1 MFHCQILTFW
11 NSEEGSYP
19 HFAMKEGDKHRK
31 ILRAAVQVFS
41 VKGFYNSRVADIA
54 KEANVADGTIYLYFK
69 NKDDI
74 LISLFEEE
82 FGEIVANMRQELDKE
97 KDALQKI
104 KRFAVLHLAIV
115 SKQQQLAEVLG
126 VEVRQSS
133 KFMKEYINKPF
144 IEYLNL
150 IRSVVI
156 EGQETGLIRKD
167 LTPGIIKRAFFGAL
181 DEMARYWVLS
191 TQKKHSTDEAAAQI
205 SDVFIRGMMSG
216 EALKTYP
223 WPS

>member
-1 MFHCQILTFW
+1 
-11 NSEEGSYP
+11 
-19 HFAMKEGDKHRK
+19 MKNENKHQK
-31 ILRAAVQVFS
+31 ILKAAIKVFAE
-41 VKGFYNSRVADIA
+41 KGFYNSRVAEIA

-82 FGEIVANMRQELDKE
+82 FGQIVKNTRKELEKE
-97 KDALQKI
+97 KDPLQKI
-104 KRFAVLHLAIV
+104 RRFAIMHLSIV
-115 SKQQQLAEVLG
+115 FKQQQLGEVLG

-150 IRSVVI
+150 IRSIVI
-156 EGQETGLIRKD
+156 EGQERGLIRKD
-167 LTPGIIKRAFFGAL
+167 LTPGIMKRALFGAL

-191 TQKKHSTDEAAAQI
+191 AKKKHSINEAALQI
-205 SDVFIRGMMSG
+205 SDVFIRGMMSE
-216 EALKTYP
+216 EAQKNYP

>member
-1 MFHCQILTFW
+1 
-11 NSEEGSYP
+11 
-19 HFAMKEGDKHRK
+19 MKNENKHQK
-31 ILRAAVQVFS
+31 ILKAAIKVFAE
-41 VKGFYNSRVADIA
+41 KGFYNSRVAEIA

-82 FGEIVANMRQELDKE
+82 FGQIVENTRKELEKE
-97 KDALQKI
+97 KDPLQKI
-104 KRFAVLHLAIV
+104 RRFAIMHLSIV
-115 SKQQQLAEVLG
+115 FKQQQLGEVLG

-150 IRSVVI
+150 IRSIVI
-156 EGQETGLIRKD
+156 EGQERGLIRKD
-167 LTPGIIKRAFFGAL
+167 LTPGIMKRALFGAL

-191 TQKKHSTDEAAAQI
+191 AKKKHSINEAALQI
-205 SDVFIRGMMSG
+205 SDVFIRGMMSE
-216 EALKTYP
+216 EAQKDYP

>member
-1 MFHCQILTFW
+1 
-11 NSEEGSYP
+11 
-19 HFAMKEGDKHRK
+19 MKDENKRNK
-31 ILRAAVQVFS
+31 IIKAAVKVFAE
-41 VKGFYNSRVADIA
+41 KGFYNSRVSEIA

-82 FGEIVANMRQELDKE
+82 FGQIVENMRKELEKE

-104 KRFAVLHLAIV
+104 RQFAIMHLSIV
-115 SKQQQLAEVLG
+115 AKQQKLAEVLG
-126 VEVRQSS
+126 VEVRQST
-133 KFMKEYINKPF
+133 KFMKEYVNQPF

-156 EGQETGLIRKD
+156 AGQESGLIRKD
-167 LTPGIIKRAFFGAL
+167 LTPGIMKRAVFGAL

-191 TQKKHSTDEAAAQI
+191 TKKKHSISEAALQI
-205 SDVFIRGMMSG
+205 SEVFIRGMMTE
-216 EALKTYP
+216 EARKNYP
-223 WPS
+223 WASQTV

>member
-1 MFHCQILTFW
+1 MKDENKHHKIIQAAIKV
-11 NSEEGSYP
+11 
-19 HFAMKEGDKHRK
+19 FAE
-31 ILRAAVQVFS
+31 
-41 VKGFYNSRVADIA
+41 KGFYNSRVSEIA
-54 KEANVADGTIYLYFK
+54 KEANVADGTIYLYFR

-82 FGEIVANMRQELDKE
+82 FGQIVENMRKELEKE

-104 KRFAVLHLAIV
+104 RRFAIMHLSIV
-115 SKQQQLAEVLG
+115 SKQQHLAEVMG

-156 EGQETGLIRKD
+156 EGQELGLIRKD
-167 LTPGIIKRAFFGAL
+167 LTPGVMKRALFGAL

-191 TQKKHSTDEAAAQI
+191 AKKKHSISEAALQI
-205 SDVFIRGMMSG
+205 SDVFIRGMMSE
-216 EALKTYP
+216 EARKNYP

>member
-1 MFHCQILTFW
+1 MRDENKHYKIIQAAAKV
-11 NSEEGSYP
+11 
-19 HFAMKEGDKHRK
+19 FAE
-31 ILRAAVQVFS
+31 
-41 VKGFYNSRVADIA
+41 KGFYNSRVSEIA

-82 FGEIVANMRQELDKE
+82 FGQIVENIRKELNEE
-97 KDALQKI
+97 KDALHKI
-104 KRFAVLHLAIV
+104 RRFAFAHLSIL
-115 SKQQQLAEVLG
+115 SKQPHLAEVLG

-150 IRSVVI
+150 LRAVFF
-156 EGQETGLIRKD
+156 EGQDAGLIRKD
-167 LTPGIIKRAFFGAL
+167 LTPGIMKRALFGAL

-191 TQKKHSTDEAAAQI
+191 AKKKHSIQQAAQQI
-205 SDVFIRGMMSG
+205 SDVFIRGVMTEEGREKFSWT
-216 EALKTYP
+216 EKT
-223 WPS
+223 S

>member
-1 MFHCQILTFW
+1 
-11 NSEEGSYP
+11 
-19 HFAMKEGDKHRK
+19 MKNENKHQK
-31 ILRAAVQVFS
+31 ILKAAIKVFAE
-41 VKGFYNSRVADIA
+41 KGFYNSRVAEIA

-82 FGEIVANMRQELDKE
+82 FGQIVENTRKELEKE
-97 KDALQKI
+97 KDPLQKI
-104 KRFAVLHLAIV
+104 RRFAIMHLSIV
-115 SKQQQLAEVLG
+115 FKQQQLGEVLG

-150 IRSVVI
+150 IRSIVI
-156 EGQETGLIRKD
+156 EGQEKGLIRKD
-167 LTPGIIKRAFFGAL
+167 LTPGIMKRALFGAL

-191 TQKKHSTDEAAAQI
+191 AKKKHSINEAALQI
-205 SDVFIRGMMSG
+205 SDVFIRGMMSE
-216 EALKTYP
+216 EAQKNYP

>member
-1 MFHCQILTFW
+1 
-11 NSEEGSYP
+11 
-19 HFAMKEGDKHRK
+19 MKDETKHQK
-31 ILRAAVQVFS
+31 ILQAAIKVFS
-41 VKGFYNSRVADIA
+41 ENGFYNSRVSEIA

-82 FGEIVANMRQELDKE
+82 FAKIVENMRGELENE

-104 KRFAVLHLAIV
+104 KRFAIFHLSIV
-115 SKQQQLAEVLG
+115 SKQQHLADVLG
-126 VEVRQSS
+126 VEVRQST
-133 KFMKEYINKPF
+133 KFMKEYVNKPF

-156 EGQETGLIRKD
+156 EGQEKGLLRKD
-167 LTPGIIKRAFFGAL
+167 LTPGIMKRALFGAL
-181 DEMARYWVLS
+181 DEMARYWILS
-191 TQKKHSTDEAAAQI
+191 TKKKHSINEAALQI
-205 SDVFIRGMMSG
+205 SDVFIRGMMTE
-216 EALKTYP
+216 EARGNYP

>member
-1 MFHCQILTFW
+1 MRDENKHYKIIQAAAKV
-11 NSEEGSYP
+11 
-19 HFAMKEGDKHRK
+19 FAE
-31 ILRAAVQVFS
+31 
-41 VKGFYNSRVADIA
+41 KGFYNSRVSEIA

-82 FGEIVANMRQELDKE
+82 FGQIVENIRKELNEE
-97 KDALQKI
+97 KDALHKI
-104 KRFAVLHLAIV
+104 RRFAFAHLSIL
-115 SKQQQLAEVLG
+115 SKQPHLAEVLG

-150 IRSVVI
+150 LRAVFF
-156 EGQETGLIRKD
+156 EGQDAGLIRKD
-167 LTPGIIKRAFFGAL
+167 LTPGIMKRALFGAL

-191 TQKKHSTDEAAAQI
+191 AKKKHSIQQAAQQI
-205 SDVFIRGMMSG
+205 SDVFIRGVMTE
-216 EALKTYP
+216 EAREKFSWTEKT
-223 WPS
+223 S

>member
-1 MFHCQILTFW
+1 
-11 NSEEGSYP
+11 
-19 HFAMKEGDKHRK
+19 MKDENKHQK
-31 ILRAAVQVFS
+31 ILQAAIKVFS
-41 VKGFYNSRVADIA
+41 EKGFYNSRVSEIA

-82 FGEIVANMRQELDKE
+82 FGKIVQNMRAALEKD

-104 KRFAVLHLAIV
+104 KRFAIAHLSIV
-115 SKQQQLAEVLG
+115 TKQQELAEVMG

-133 KFMKEYINKPF
+133 KFMKEYVNKPF
-144 IEYLNL
+144 IEYLNI

-156 EGQETGLIRKD
+156 EGQEKGLIRKD
-167 LTPGIIKRAFFGAL
+167 LTPGIMKRAFFGAL

-191 TQKKHSTDEAAAQI
+191 TQKKHSIDDAALQI
-205 SDVFIRGMMSG
+205 SDVFIRGMMSE
-216 EALKTYP
+216 EARKNYP

>member
-1 MFHCQILTFW
+1 
-11 NSEEGSYP
+11 
-19 HFAMKEGDKHRK
+19 MKDENKHQK
-31 ILRAAVQVFS
+31 IIRAAVKVFAE
-41 VKGFYNSRVADIA
+41 KGFYNARVSEIA
-54 KEANVADGTIYLYFK
+54 REANVADGTIYLYFK

-82 FGEIVANMRQELDKE
+82 FGQIVENMRIELEKE

-104 KRFAVLHLAIV
+104 KRFAILHLSIIAEQP
-115 SKQQQLAEVLG
+115 SLAEVLG

-150 IRSVVI
+150 IRSIII
-156 EGQETGLIRKD
+156 EGQESGLIRKD
-167 LTPGIIKRAFFGAL
+167 LTPGIMKRAVFGAL

-191 TQKKHSTDEAAAQI
+191 AKKKHSISEAALQI
-205 SDVFIRGMMSG
+205 SEVFIQGIMTEVAR
-216 EALKTYP
+216 KNYP
-223 WPS
+223 WPT

>member
-1 MFHCQILTFW
+1 MKDENKHYKIIQAAAKV
-11 NSEEGSYP
+11 
-19 HFAMKEGDKHRK
+19 FAE
-31 ILRAAVQVFS
+31 
-41 VKGFYNSRVADIA
+41 KGFYNSRVSEIA

-82 FGEIVANMRQELDKE
+82 FGQIVENIRKELNE
-97 KDALQKI
+97 ERDALHKI
-104 KRFAVLHLAIV
+104 RRFAFAHLSIV
-115 SKQQQLAEVLG
+115 SQQPHLAEVLG

-150 IRSVVI
+150 LRAVFF
-156 EGQETGLIRKD
+156 EGQETGLIRRD
-167 LTPGIIKRAFFGAL
+167 LTPGIMKRALFGAL

-191 TQKKHSTDEAAAQI
+191 AKKKHSIQQAAQQI
-205 SDVFIRGMMSG
+205 SDVFIRGVMTE
-216 EALKTYP
+216 EARQKFSWTEIAN
-223 WPS
+223 